1 MRRNLSVSLVGLTLL
16 APRGA
21 AAQVFTWIG
30 PPAGSWSNPAN
41 WSGGAVPTAQSTVII
56 DGAPGQNTNVA
67 IDVPASIT
75 ALSLSAGDSAT
86 VLDGRLLRFDGS
98 PLSTIDG
105 PGMLVLGSPTGAAQ
119 VSADRSIR
127 LSGGGTMNLAG
138 LGLLNAG
145 LRIEQSA
152 YSILGTGLISALV
165 HQLDAQSRI
174 EARPAPGAAG
184 AFATLQLTVVHDI
197 SNAGTMSAATGGT
210 LLINSSALFSTGTVC
225 AADGATVTF
234 TRDTTLVG
242 GTYGTAGSGVIVAQ
256 PSAAND
262 RIELRDVNLAGLFRS
277 ERAETR
283 IVGSLANSGTL
294 LVQTPGTVVR
304 LGTGTTHFSGNGA
317 IRLGGT
323 AILADATAT
332 LRQSGGHGIRGDTD
346 ATGVSVGAVLNEGG
360 VIDADV
366 PGRRLTLAPAV
377 AISNSGTLSAGNGGE
392 LLIGGTAATLD
403 NRFGVIAA
411 RGAGSQVRIERP
423 LRIFGGS
430 TQTDA
435 AGEVVFDAPTGT
447 LTLDNLVNNGRLR
460 VQSGTLSAGASGLLI
475 NNGTLSAATIALDGT
490 MTLVGAGQFNAAGW
504 ITNGAIINLGNRI
517 GGQGLI
523 DGVDNRAGGIV
534 DASGTQL
541 FLRGARA
548 NAGLMRASNGGTLYA
563 GFLDNTGGRI
573 EAAAGSQV
581 NLLGA
586 INTGTLA
593 ALAGGSFTAN
603 TNGATL
609 GNGVTLLGPGAFGT
623 GTQSGFQ
630 PIRYTLLNGQSMS
643 VGDNP
648 VLEGSTFS
656 VSGSASVN
664 LIGAERAVTLK
675 DMTLNAGAA
684 TLNVGPG
691 TLNLQG
697 RVTNRLNINLSS
709 ISTQYPILMPV
720 GVATLTGGGT
730 ILAAGGS
737 SGGGRLVNLDNT
749 IYLDSA
755 FFGLWA
761 GGWENYGALRGRGG
775 NSSLY
780 LRGTTSINRGLI
792 SSGVLTHFQMVGS
805 GGPQAPV
812 LLDNAGGVIESV
824 GNSSITLE
832 NTVIQGGAINATFG
846 RVIAH
851 GEGSVTLRDVSISG
865 DKLETG
871 YGRLRLESFNTLAPG
886 GMITVGHAVED
897 GGELLVSSQG
907 TLTGSGS
914 IRLLPKGR
922 VAGAG
927 RLTLEGIT
935 VFGVGRVGSGLTSLT
950 LDPGSSLIARRSE
963 GFPGGLGRGRGHLRD
978 HDQPG
983 PVRRRG
989 RRAARPAIRGG
1000 RQVSRVGRLDQRAS
1014 RGERHHQRLSVERAT
1029 LQRRHVHGARPV
1041 GRVRPGRGLGP
1052 GGGERGQLLRRPHP
1066 PARTGDLR
1074 HRVGAA
1080 GGPGRDQPGEP
1091 AVDRVVRPA
1100 GRARQRDGDRL
1111 SGGRPV
1117 AVRPGQD
1124 LGEQRLRGRVVE
1136 RRGHHQQPSAEPDRT
1151 VGRRLRRGGRDR
1163 PGRGHFPWRACGR
1176 DGRADA
1182 LHAGGRRRPGR
1193 ERGRCGFRAPGG
1205 GVQPAGGV
1213 VGRGFQ
1219 LRRHGRDRGFLA
1231 VGGEF
1236 QPRPD
1241 RRAGANGRAR
1251 AGGRRPG
1258 AWVCVDPAVEGAP
1271 GLTRDRRRRM
1281 RNSPLA
1287 AAGSSFHPACRTPGR
1302 RGRFRTETER
1312 MMTWPAS
1319 APPGRGARDHAAS
1332 MSRRTY
1338 GSSKSVAR
1346 VKRRER
1352 TWLPWPRSRFCGS
1365 GSPTPRRKHR
1375 FTWRGATASES
1386 GASEGRAVGLKPIT
1400 RKL

>member
-392 LLIGGTAATLD
+392 LLIGGAAATLD

-490 MTLVGAGQFNAAGW
+490 ITLVGAGQFNAAGW

-914 IRLLPKGR
+914 IRVLPKGR

-950 LDPGSSLIARRSE
+950 LDPGSSLIARRLD
-963 GFPGGLGRGRGHLRD
+963 GFPGSADLVVDAGTFATMTNRGRFAAEAGARLVLQSGVDGRFPGSDGSISVQAGASVTTNAFLSNGRLFNDGTFTVLGRSAGSDQVEGSGRVEVSGGNFFGDRIRQRELAISGTGSVLLEGPAGTSRVNLLSIESSGRLDVRD
-978 HDQPG
+978 SAMVIDYPAVGPSPFDQVRTWVSSGYAGGSWNGVGIISSRARNPTG
-983 PVRRRG
+983 RWGVGYAEAAEIGLAGGIFLGEPVDATAVLMRYTLAGDTDLDGSVGVADFARLAAAFNLPAAWSGGDFNYDGMAGIADFSQLAGNFNRVLTVAPARTAVPEPAVGVLALGFALTRRWRG
-989 RRAARPAIRGG
+989 RR
-1000 RQVSRVGRLDQRAS
+1000 D
-1014 RGERHHQRLSVERAT
+1014 
-1029 LQRRHVHGARPV
+1029 
-1041 GRVRPGRGLGP
+1041 
-1052 GGGERGQLLRRPHP
+1052 
-1066 PARTGDLR
+1066 
-1074 HRVGAA
+1074 
-1080 GGPGRDQPGEP
+1080 
-1091 AVDRVVRPA
+1091 
-1100 GRARQRDGDRL
+1100 
-1111 SGGRPV
+1111 
-1117 AVRPGQD
+1117 
-1124 LGEQRLRGRVVE
+1124 
-1136 RRGHHQQPSAEPDRT
+1136 
-1151 VGRRLRRGGRDR
+1151 
-1163 PGRGHFPWRACGR
+1163 
-1176 DGRADA
+1176 
-1182 LHAGGRRRPGR
+1182 
-1193 ERGRCGFRAPGG
+1193 
-1205 GVQPAGGV
+1205 
-1213 VGRGFQ
+1213 
-1219 LRRHGRDRGFLA
+1219 
-1231 VGGEF
+1231 
-1236 QPRPD
+1236 
-1241 RRAGANGRAR
+1241 
-1251 AGGRRPG
+1251 
-1258 AWVCVDPAVEGAP
+1258 
-1271 GLTRDRRRRM
+1271 
-1281 RNSPLA
+1281 
-1287 AAGSSFHPACRTPGR
+1287 
-1302 RGRFRTETER
+1302 
-1312 MMTWPAS
+1312 
-1319 APPGRGARDHAAS
+1319 
-1332 MSRRTY
+1332 
-1338 GSSKSVAR
+1338 
-1346 VKRRER
+1346 
-1352 TWLPWPRSRFCGS
+1352 
-1365 GSPTPRRKHR
+1365 
-1375 FTWRGATASES
+1375 
-1386 GASEGRAVGLKPIT
+1386 
-1400 RKL
+1400 